1 MEWTRSDTLALAS
14 HSCALC
20 QGLGLR
26 FSAPPATSLA
36 SSEERRVSP
45 PQPCNCV
52 LRNIFRAC
60 YARFRDCASKER
72 FISQVSLESVRG
84 CDTRKSWGRKD
95 EEYIADFYLVS
106 RRSLNKNEY
115 RIFKYHYL
123 LGADWRLCCRKLNMD
138 RGNFFHAI
146 YKIEQRLGR
155 VFRELKPY
163 ALFPLKDYFSNDV
176 SAATPFLHAVPAVV
190 PIRPPLAPLNLGFEG
205 RHKKVA

>member
-26 FSAPPATSLA
+26 QSAPGVTSLG
-36 SSEERRVSP
+36 SSLQRVAP
-45 PQPCNCV
+45 APQPCNCV
-52 LRNIFRAC
+52 LRHIFRAC
-60 YARFRDCASKER
+60 YARFRECATKER
-72 FISQVSLESVRG
+72 FISQVSLESVLGR
-84 CDTRKSWGRKD
+84 DTKRSWSRKD

-106 RRSLNKNEY
+106 KRSLSQSEY

-123 LGADWRLCCRKLNMD
+123 LGADWKLCCRKLNLD

-163 ALFPLKDYFSNDV
+163 ALFPVKDYFNGEICAV
-176 SAATPFLHAVPAVV
+176 TPFLNGAPRAV
-190 PIRPPLAPLNLGFEG
+190 PIRPPLAIKTDFQLPET
-205 RHKKVA
+205 KAA